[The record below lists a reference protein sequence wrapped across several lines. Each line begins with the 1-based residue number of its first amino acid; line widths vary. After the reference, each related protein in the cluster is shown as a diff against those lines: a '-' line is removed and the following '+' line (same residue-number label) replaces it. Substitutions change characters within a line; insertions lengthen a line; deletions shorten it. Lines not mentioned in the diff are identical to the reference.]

1 MLSANLALLLIDISQ
16 ASITNKALESN
27 YSHINSVLSL
37 HRIGTKPL
45 YTNYDPRYPIHIRL
59 ARPVIL
65 LQGVLSYLGISFE
78 LYNVSII
85 LYIMQS
91 GARFT
96 GWNKLDQHL
105 IKDINK

>member
-1 MLSANLALLLIDISQ
+1 M
-16 ASITNKALESN
+16 
-27 YSHINSVLSL
+27 
-37 HRIGTKPL
+37 
-45 YTNYDPRYPIHIRL
+45 
-59 ARPVIL
+59 L

-78 LYNVSII
+78 FYNISVI